1 MQTKIHENMGSKI
14 NLVSQNI
21 IVKGWTFEQAMEN
34 VPFLHVVLNDLV
46 KYGKVDVELEQ
57 PESGIFIYRISD
69 ADPDQTFT
77 FSFLVHPNLEVD
89 IFNISG

>member
-1 MQTKIHENMGSKI
+1 MGSKI

-34 VPFLHVVLNDLV
+34 VPFLHVVLNDLIENE
-46 KYGKVDVELEQ
+46 KVEVELEQ
-57 PESGIFIYRISD
+57 RESGIFIYRISD
-69 ADPDQTFT
+69 ADPEDIFT

-89 IFNISG
+89 IYNISG

>member
-1 MQTKIHENMGSKI
+1 MHENMGSKI

-34 VPFLHVVLNDLV
+34 VPFLHVVLNDLI
-46 KYGKVDVELEQ
+46 KKGKVDVELEQ

-69 ADPDQTFT
+69 ANPDQTFT

>member
-1 MQTKIHENMGSKI
+1 MGSGI

-21 IVKGWTFEQAMEN
+21 IVKGWTFEQAIEN
-34 VPFLHVVLNDLV
+34 APFLHVILNDLI
-46 KYGKVDVELEQ
+46 KNEKVDVELEQ

-69 ADPDQTFT
+69 SDPDQTFT
-77 FSFLVHPNLEVD
+77 FSFLVHPNLAVD